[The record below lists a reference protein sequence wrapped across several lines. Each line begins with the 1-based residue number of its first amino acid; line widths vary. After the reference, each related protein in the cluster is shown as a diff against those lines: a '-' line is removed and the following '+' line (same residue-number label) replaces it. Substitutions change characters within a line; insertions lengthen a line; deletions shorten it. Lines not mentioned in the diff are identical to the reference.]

1 MHTAVSQAVAGAV
14 GFGLVILAWKNF
26 RFAYLSLALFVWL
39 LCVCCL
45 FACLFGQCLNENNE
59 AHLNGTCLRAGIVNE
74 LEAKGHLFCFVCL
87 LFVFVFDCDFGFSF
101 FLPFVAPFNY
111 SNLFVSTL
119 CLCLDILK

>member
-45 FACLFGQCLNENNE
+45 FACLFGQCLNEYNE

-74 LEAKGHLFCFVCL
+74 LEAKGHLFSFVCL
-87 LFVFVFDCDFGFSF
+87 LSEASTATLDSFSF

-119 CLCLDILK
+119 CLDILK